1 MTHIEITPQ
10 EREAILAEWRR
21 LAAEPRPKPR
31 PPWGCA
37 TFLLAALLFMIVRQ
51 TPMAPWLQT
60 TASWILGILI
70 AFGLLAAFF
79 LGSGKFAHDAGRANA
94 SIDWLAAN
102 PDTTDRAARRR
113 HAVTLLFFSVTTDDG
128 PTSAGTFDP
137 DEARKRLGAHLPY
150 VLAVG
155 DVLAEENAQWRVF
168 SKAEEA
174 APPPSRPSP

>member
-1 MTHIEITPQ
+1 MSSPITITPE

-37 TFLLAALLFMIVRQ
+37 TFLLATLLFMIVRQ
-51 TPMAPWLQT
+51 TPMPSWLQT
-60 TASWILGILI
+60 TLSWVLGILI
-70 AFGLLAAFF
+70 AFGLLAAFL
-79 LGSGKFAHDAGRANA
+79 LGSGRFAHDAARANA

-102 PDTTDRAARRR
+102 PGTADAVARRR
-113 HAVTLLFFSVTTDDG
+113 HAVALLFFSVTTDDG
-128 PTSAGTFDP
+128 PSSSGTFDP

-150 VLAVG
+150 VLAAG

-168 SKAEEA
+168 ARSEEA
-174 APPPSRPSP
+174 PPNAK

>member
-1 MTHIEITPQ
+1 MSELTITPQ

-37 TFLLAALLFMIVRQ
+37 TFLLATLLFMVVRQ
-51 TPMAPWLQT
+51 TPMPSWLQT
-60 TASWILGILI
+60 SLSWIAGIAI
-70 AFGLLAAFF
+70 ALGLLAAFF
-79 LGSGKFAHDAGRANA
+79 LGSGKFAHDAARANA

-102 PDTTDRAARRR
+102 PGTTDVVARRR

-128 PTSAGTFDP
+128 PSTSGTFDP
-137 DEARKRLGAHLPY
+137 DEARRRLGAHLPY
-150 VLAVG
+150 VLAAG

-168 SKAEEA
+168 RKNEHEC
-174 APPPSRPSP
+174 